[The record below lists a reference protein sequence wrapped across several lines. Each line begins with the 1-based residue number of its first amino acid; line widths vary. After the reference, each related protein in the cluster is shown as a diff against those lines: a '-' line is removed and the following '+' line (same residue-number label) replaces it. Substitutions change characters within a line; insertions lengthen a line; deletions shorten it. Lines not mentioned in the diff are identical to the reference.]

1 MENQSRNRRVPIRPR
16 AGPQKNP
23 GTISRRRIRIN
34 MRRNR
39 QIVPRRNRLERAQNN
54 RIRNGRRRLFRRPNN
69 FNRRAN
75 INRRTIFVGGLP
87 STINRNRLLF
97 QLFRR
102 EGRILS
108 YRIMRNRAG
117 FSRGFGFIEF
127 ARPRDAWRSIQ
138 RWNNTTL
145 DRNVIKVQYI
155 RRRRINR
162 RFNSNNLN
170 NRGNGRFNQSNRGFG
185 FRGGRGGFRGGFR
198 GRGRY

>member
-1 MENQSRNRRVPIRPR
+1 MPSSSSENPR
-16 AGPQKNP
+16 SLR
-23 GTISRRRIRIN
+23 ISRS
-34 MRRNR
+34 
-39 QIVPRRNRLERAQNN
+39 V
-54 RIRNGRRRLFRRPNN
+54 
-69 FNRRAN
+69 FN
-75 INRRTIFVGGLP
+75 ISI
-87 STINRNRLLF
+87 
-97 QLFRR
+97 
-102 EGRILS
+102 
-108 YRIMRNRAG
+108 
-117 FSRGFGFIEF
+117 GFGFIEF

-170 NRGNGRFNQSNRGFG
+170 NRGNRRFNQSNRGFG